1 MDSPGPPVPGTSA
14 RVPERS
20 GELSRLAEISAL
32 DGGADD
38 TMFRMEAGLVSDHRG
53 SSRRVEVAWLVAAT
67 LAGVELVSIGLR
79 ASAGTLDADSIAS
92 LAFLSLPLCGAVI
105 VNQQPWNRLGWV
117 FLVVGSAA
125 IVSANTTGGGLPAF
139 DPSARD
145 PWIGLVSDLT
155 WPIGFPLLVATV
167 PLLFPDGYAGRR
179 WRWAL
184 GTGLAGVVLLVAGIV
199 TGRWDD
205 PSHGGPNPLSLAN
218 QTPSRLATP
227 IGLALVAVAGA
238 AGVVRLALNFRSGD
252 SNARRQIRDL
262 LALTVVLGAL
272 IVVAAIAGSVTA
284 LPGWV
289 DESLPAL
296 ALLGYPIAI
305 TIAVLRRRLFG
316 HSFVLHRSSIVRLS
330 QLAAVAVILGVA
342 ALVSGKASVTPEGA
356 FVIGVFGCAAAV
368 AGAAAAGGSV
378 RTRVIGHGTDPGA
391 VFERLS
397 AGDGSD
403 LPFEEWALIA
413 RDAVRSPR
421 VELAVV
427 GTPPVSVGRPVD
439 LPAVELLLGDT
450 GDVGRLLV
458 SRRSAAEEF
467 DGRETALLE
476 GIAALI
482 TAAARH
488 ARVAEQAQ
496 RAERSLARV
505 TAVERERLHRDLH
518 DQLGP
523 RLAGIGYLLNA
534 VEPVPGSREH
544 LDAARSE
551 LVAASGEVRRLA
563 RNLTPSPVERFGLTE
578 AIRRHASQ
586 WADLT
591 SIDLH
596 LDLDPSEGIS
606 DRAASALYSVTLEA
620 LNNIGRHAHASTCVV
635 CLRAD
640 GERICLE
647 VTDNGTGI
655 ERARAHDSDGVGLE
669 SMRTRAREL
678 GGRVD
683 ISTESDGTLVRF
695 EVPVDA

>member
-1 MDSPGPPVPGTSA
+1 MSD
-14 RVPERS
+14 RR
-20 GELSRLAEISAL
+20 
-32 DGGADD
+32 
-38 TMFRMEAGLVSDHRG
+38 GL
-53 SSRRVEVAWLVAAT
+53 SRRVEVAWLVAAT

-79 ASAGTLDADSIAS
+79 ASAGTLDADALAS
-92 LAFLSLPLCGAVI
+92 LAFLSLPLCGAV
-105 VNQQPWNRLGWV
+105 VLNQQPWNRLGWV
-117 FLVVGSAA
+117 FLVVGGAA

-139 DPSARD
+139 DPAARS

-184 GTGLAGVVLLVAGIV
+184 ATGLVGVVLLVAGIV
-199 TGRWDD
+199 MGRWDG
-205 PSHGGPNPLSLAN
+205 PSHGGPNPLALRD

-227 IGLALVAVAGA
+227 IGLALVAVAGV
-238 AGVVRLALNFRSGD
+238 AGVVRLAMNFRSGD
-252 SNARRQIRDL
+252 SEARRQIRDL
-262 LALTVVLGAL
+262 LALTVGLAVLV
-272 IVVAAIAGSVTA
+272 IVAAVVGSFIT

-296 ALLGYPIAI
+296 VLLGYPIAI
-305 TIAVLRRRLFG
+305 TVAVLRRRLFG

-330 QLAAVAVILGVA
+330 QLGAIGVVLGIAAV
-342 ALVSGKASVTPEGA
+342 VSGAASVTSEGA
-356 FVIGVFGCAAAV
+356 FVIGVVGCAVGV
-368 AGAAAAGGSV
+368 AGAAAAGRTV
-378 RTRVIGHGTDPGA
+378 RTRVVGHGTDPGA

-397 AGDGSD
+397 AEDGAD

-427 GTPPVSVGRPVD
+427 GAPPVSVGRPVH
-439 LPAVELLLGDT
+439 LPGVELMLGDT
-450 GDVGRLLV
+450 GDVGRLHV
-458 SRRSAAEEF
+458 SQRSAAEEF
-467 DGRETALLE
+467 DGREMALLE

-505 TAVERERLHRDLH
+505 AAAERERLHRDLH

-523 RLAGIGYLLNA
+523 RLAGVGYLLTA
-534 VEPVPGSREH
+534 VESTPDTGKH

-563 RNLTPSPVERFGLTE
+563 RNLTPSPIERFGLTE

-635 CLRAD
+635 CLRVD

-655 ERARAHDSDGVGLE
+655 EPARTHDSDGVGLE

-683 ISTESDGTLVRF
+683 ISTQSDGTRVCF
-695 EVPVDA
+695 EVPANA